1 MKSETKLSQNERFTL
16 CQNQSVSKPRPTRQV
31 LVSARQEVNWKFLSM
46 APPLGYEHVYHIII
60 TQIAEL
66 AVLFLFLKM
75 KGGLGALPTG
85 LSALKN

>member
-1 MKSETKLSQNERFTL
+1 
-16 CQNQSVSKPRPTRQV
+16 
-31 LVSARQEVNWKFLSM
+31 M

-60 TQIAEL
+60 MQIAEL
-66 AVLFLFLKM
+66 AVLFLFLNWPWCPRARM